1 MNAKLKSLNESVGA
15 LKKEIRTHLDSA
27 DRQKMSAEQRAA
39 DTRLTDLEN
48 KFSAAAL
55 DFDAEFRQAA
65 RESSRPVELTKSE
78 VRTVDSFDYKTL
90 LTHLHRTAKG
100 SPSQLSGAE
109 AELVQE
115 GEKEARD
122 AGIQSGSVVLPRVLV
137 RRGGYEKRD
146 MTASGTTSVTG
157 DQGGMTIATD
167 KLGLLDDFFAASA
180 MRASGAT
187 VLEGLMG
194 NLDIPRIVS
203 GTAGAKKAEN
213 AAADEISPTTLMLS
227 LTPNRLPGY
236 VDISERLLLQSSSA
250 IAAVIRNNITGQML
264 ATQEAAFF
272 HGGGTN
278 EAYGIAGT
286 SGIGSVAGGTN
297 GAAPTLDHV
306 LSLEEAVD
314 ATNALLGNLHY
325 ATNGQIRKKLKGTPA
340 VASTDSRMLLS
351 DMKGAALNGYD
362 PVFTNA
368 ISRTLTKG
376 SASGTCSAIFFGNFS
391 DYYMAYWSGLSLEMV
406 RDKTNAISGLYTLV
420 ASSYYSGGVARPKS
434 FAAMLDALG
443 A

>member
-1 MNAKLKSLNESVGA
+1 MTSKLKQLNETVGA

-27 DRQKMSAEQRAA
+27 DRQKMTAEQRAA
-39 DTRLTDLEN
+39 DTRLADLEN
-48 KFSAAAL
+48 KFAAAAV

-65 RESSRPVELTKSE
+65 RESSQPVELTRSE
-78 VRTVDSFDYKTL
+78 QRTVDRFDYKAL
-90 LTHLHRTAKG
+90 LTHLHRSTKG
-100 SPSQLSGAE
+100 SPSTLSGAE

-115 GEKEARD
+115 GEREARE
-122 AGIQSGSVVLPRVLV
+122 AGIQAGGIVLPRLLV
-137 RRGGYEKRD
+137 RRGGYEARD
-146 MTASGTTSVTG
+146 LTATGTTTVTG
-157 DQGGMTIATD
+157 DQGGMTIATQ
-167 KLGLLDDFFAASA
+167 KLGLLDDFFNASV
-180 MRASGAT
+180 MRSAGAT
-187 VLEGLMG
+187 VLEGLVG

-203 GTAGAKKAEN
+203 GTAAAKKAEN
-213 AAADEISPTTLMLS
+213 AAADEVSPTTLMLS
-227 LTPNRLPGY
+227 LTPNRLPAY
-236 VDISERLLLQSSSA
+236 VDISERLLMQSSSA
-250 IAAVIRNNITGQML
+250 IEAVVRNNLTGQML
-264 ATQEAAFF
+264 STQEAAFF

-297 GAAPTLDHV
+297 GAAPTLDHI
-306 LSLEEAVD
+306 LSLEEKVD
-314 ATNALLGNLHY
+314 AANALLGNLRY
-325 ATNGQIRKKLKGTPA
+325 ATNGQIRKKLKGTPV

-376 SASGTCSAIFFGNFS
+376 SASAVCSAIFFGNFA
-391 DYYMAYWSGLSLEMV
+391 DFYMAYWGGLSLEMV

-420 ASSYYSGGVARPKS
+420 ASSYYSGGVARPAS